1 MTSKVSIMEST
12 IAALRDAGT
21 LEPTFKD
28 NVCEIHPLPPPDID
42 PAERNLLSL
51 NAKSGKYSL
60 DQVAIAEYLRD
71 VGYRFVDDVVYRFDG
86 KYLSPVSKKE
96 LEDDV
101 VAVTR
106 TVPNPPMVSCRA
118 KSDILGYWSSIAVPK
133 EVECMIST
141 EELEH
146 DYSGWLIPFENGIYK
161 VDEDRLVPFT
171 PDVLFTSHIH
181 ADFVPNC
188 ENEEV
193 EAIYRNILGDEDTLR
208 FFYQAVGYTL
218 YSDVLNPPA
227 IFVLQGPG
235 ETGKSAILTALE
247 CLIGRD
253 KAANL
258 SPAKLSEQFGPYRLK
273 GMVANLCDEAGNRG
287 GTFVKINGDMLKAI
301 SAGHPWDVERKYHD
315 VEKYS
320 NEAKLWFAANNTPDL
335 GDSSSG
341 MMRRVFIFPCTTK
354 QNSQDRIY
362 SKMCSPEGLSWLAFR
377 ALKEFLRFKLSGQA
391 EFVESEAMAS
401 MKGLFQ
407 TMDPLIDFIVDET
420 GASFSDREGIRDSL
434 DRASTVDLY
443 DKFKF
448 HAQRFGWTNP
458 MKKGVFISRICTEYD
473 MGVKHI
479 AVRDGLKTSTYRGFY
494 KL

>member
-1 MTSKVSIMEST
+1 MVSETSIMGRT
-12 IAALRDAGT
+12 IEVLRGAGT
-21 LEPTFKD
+21 TEPFFK
-28 NVCEIHPLPPPDID
+28 NSVREIHPLPPPDID
-42 PAERNLLSL
+42 LAERGLLTL
-51 NAKSGKYSL
+51 DAKSGKYVVN
-60 DQVAIAEYLRD
+60 QVAITEYLRD
-71 VGYRFVDDVVYRFDG
+71 MGYRFVDDVVYRFDG
-86 KYLSPVSKKE
+86 RYLSPVSKKE
-96 LEDDV
+96 LEDEV
-101 VAVTR
+101 IAVTR
-106 TVPNPPMVSCRA
+106 TVTNPPMVSCKV
-118 KSDILGYWSSIAVPK
+118 KSDILSYWSSIAVPK
-133 EVECMIST
+133 RVKCTTST
-141 EELEH
+141 EELEC

-247 CLIGRD
+247 CLIGKD

-287 GTFVKINGDMLKAI
+287 GRFVKINGDMLKAI

-335 GDSSSG
+335 GDTSSG

-354 QNSQDRIY
+354 QNPENRIY
-362 SKMCSPEGLSWLAFR
+362 SKMCSSEGLSYLAFK
-377 ALKEFLRFKLSGQA
+377 ALEEFLRFKLSGQA
-391 EFVESEAMAS
+391 EFVESDRMLS
-401 MKGLFQ
+401 MKELFH
-407 TMDPLIDFIVDET
+407 TMDSLSDYISEGIAPL
-420 GASFSDREGIRDSL
+420 SDREAIRDYL
-434 DRASTVDLY
+434 DRKAPKEIYQEYVV
-443 DKFKF
+443 
-448 HAQRFGWTNP
+448 HARENNWDNP
-458 MKKGVFISRICTEYD
+458 LKKGTVVSRLCTEYGL
-473 MGVKHI
+473 GVKTFF
-479 AVRDGLKTSTYRGFY
+479 VRDGLKNTSYSGFY
-494 KL
+494 KQ

>member
-1 MTSKVSIMEST
+1 MEGT
-12 IAALRDAGT
+12 IEALCNAGMV
-21 LEPTFKD
+21 EPSFKN
-28 NVCEIHPLPPPDID
+28 NVREIHPLPPPDID
-42 PAERNLLSL
+42 PTERPLLSL
-51 NAKSGKYSL
+51 DAKSGKYIVN
-60 DQVAIAEYLRD
+60 QVAIAEYLRD
-71 VGYRFVDDVVYRFDG
+71 IGYRFVDDVVYRFDG
-86 KYLSPVSKKE
+86 RYLSPVSKKE
-96 LEDDV
+96 LEDEI

-106 TVPNPPMVSCRA
+106 TVFNPPMVSCKV
-118 KSDILGYWSSIAVPK
+118 KSDILSYWSSIAVPK
-133 EVECMIST
+133 RVECTTST
-141 EELEH
+141 EDLEH

-188 ENEEV
+188 ENEDV

-208 FFYQAVGYTL
+208 VFYQAVGYTL

-247 CLIGRD
+247 CLIGSD

-287 GTFVKINGDMLKAI
+287 GRFVKINGDMLKAI
-301 SAGHPWDVERKYHD
+301 SAGHPWDIERKYHD

-320 NEAKLWFAANNTPDL
+320 NEAKLWFAANSTPDL
-335 GDSSSG
+335 GDTSSG
-341 MMRRVFIFPCTTK
+341 MMRRLFIFPCTTK
-354 QNSQDRIY
+354 QNPNDRIY
-362 SKMCSPEGLSWLAFR
+362 SKMCSPEGLSYLAFR
-377 ALKEFLRFKLSGQA
+377 ALEEFLRFKLSGQA
-391 EFVESEAMAS
+391 EFVEPEAMAS
-401 MKGLFQ
+401 MKELFQ
-407 TMDPLIDFIVDET
+407 TMDSLLDFISAET
-420 GASFSDREGIRDSL
+420 QLPLLDREGIRDYL
-434 DRASTVDLY
+434 DRKSTTEFYAEYLKHATESNVEYPLKKSTVD
-443 DKFKF
+443 
-448 HAQRFGWTNP
+448 
-458 MKKGVFISRICTEYD
+458 SRIRTEYS

-479 AVRDGLKTSTYRGFY
+479 SVREGLKTSTYRGFY